1 MLLVIWRPMAD
12 MLDMRRELYGELI
25 GMPATP
31 PRAIV
36 PKYVGTTITDC
47 QRYCP
52 WFEIYYNW
60 FFGSERRDDYY
71 WNFPLLGFANS
82 TAVVAIVIAVQ
93 CSRSHSICHCCRSSS
108 CSCCCFCSCYY
119 CYCCHPPLPYCNVSS
134 GETRECFAQLL
145 ALANVG

>member
-52 WFEIYYNW
+52 SFEIYYDW
-60 FFGSERRDDYY
+60 FCGSERRDVYN
-71 WNFPLLGFANS
+71 WNLL
-82 TAVVAIVIAVQ
+82 
-93 CSRSHSICHCCRSSS
+93 
-108 CSCCCFCSCYY
+108 
-119 CYCCHPPLPYCNVSS
+119 
-134 GETRECFAQLL
+134 LL
-145 ALANVG
+145 

>member
-1 MLLVIWRPMAD
+1 MAD

-52 WFEIYYNW
+52 SFEIYYDW
-60 FFGSERRDDYY
+60 FCGSERRDDYY
-71 WNFPLLGFANS
+71 WNSGTFLCLALLTVLLLLLFS
-82 TAVVAIVIAVQ
+82 VHDLILFAIVVVLVLVLVAVFVVVIIVIVATRLGHIAM
-93 CSRSHSICHCCRSSS
+93 
-108 CSCCCFCSCYY
+108 
-119 CYCCHPPLPYCNVSS
+119 
-134 GETRECFAQLL
+134 
-145 ALANVG
+145 